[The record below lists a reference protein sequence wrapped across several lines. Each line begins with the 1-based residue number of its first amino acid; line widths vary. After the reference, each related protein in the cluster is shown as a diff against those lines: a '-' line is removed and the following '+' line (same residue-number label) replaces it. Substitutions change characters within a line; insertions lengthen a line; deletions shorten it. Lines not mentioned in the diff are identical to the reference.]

1 MNRRMIFR
9 VLGMIMFCLCGLLVV
24 PTVVGLVYGEPV
36 RHFLITI
43 ALSGIVGAVFTGF
56 KPENDVIYA
65 KEGFVI
71 VGLGWIMMSL
81 FGALPFVLSGDIP
94 SYIDAVFETASGLTT
109 TGASIMENVETLSRG
124 CMFWRLFTHWIGGMG
139 VLVFIMAVMP
149 MSGNHSMH
157 IMRAE
162 VPGPTV
168 GKLVPRVRK
177 TAKILYIIYIV
188 MTFIE
193 MIFLLFGGMDLY
205 DAALHAMATAGTG
218 GFSTKASSIGYWD
231 SAYIDTVIAVFM
243 LLFGVNFNLYYLIL
257 IGRIKD
263 ALRSE
268 ELHWYLL
275 TIAGATIAITAGI
288 SNTYGGIL
296 QGLRYAFFNV
306 NTLMS
311 SSGFGNTDFTLWPEY
326 CKWILVMI
334 MFCGASAGSTGG
346 GMKVSRIMMLIKSA
360 IVDVR
365 HITRPRSVYRVQID
379 GKSVDRDVLSATLSF
394 SLVYFGLLLLFTFII
409 SFDGHDIATNF
420 TAILSCLSNMG
431 PGMGLVGPAG
441 NYSIFSDLS
450 KITMTFAMLLGRLE
464 IFPLLVLFA
473 PSTWKK

>member
-1 MNRRMIFR
+1 MNRKMISR
-9 VLGMIMFCLCGLLVV
+9 VLGLIMYCLCGLLVV
-24 PTVVGLVYGEPV
+24 PMLVGLIYGEGV

-43 ALSGIVGAVFTGF
+43 AISALVGFILTRF

-71 VGLGWIMMSL
+71 VGLGWILMSL
-81 FGALPFVLSGDIP
+81 FGALPFVLCGDIP
-94 SYIDAVFETASGLTT
+94 HYVDAVFETASGLTT
-109 TGASIMENVETLSRG
+109 TGASIMQNVETLSRG

-168 GKLVPRVRK
+168 GKLVPRVSR
-177 TAKILYIIYIV
+177 TAKILYIIYIA

-205 DAALHAMATAGTG
+205 DSALHAMATAGTG
-218 GFSTKASSIGYWD
+218 GFSTKAASIGYWD

-243 LLFGVNFNLYYLIL
+243 MLFGINFNLYYLIL

-263 ALRSE
+263 ALKSE

-275 TIAGATIAITAGI
+275 IIAGATIAITVGI
-288 SNTYGGIL
+288 SNAYGGVL

-311 SSGFGNTDFTLWPEY
+311 SSGFGNTDFTQWPEY

-360 IVDVR
+360 IVEVR
-365 HITRPRSVYRVQID
+365 HSTHPRRVYSVRLD
-379 GKSVDRDVLSATLSF
+379 GKSVDREVLSATLSF
-394 SLVYFGLLLLFTFII
+394 SLVYFGLLLLFTFIV

-441 NYSIFSDLS
+441 NYSIFSDIS

-464 IFPLLVLFA
+464 IFPLLVLFS

>member
-1 MNRRMIFR
+1 MNRRMVCR
-9 VLGMIMFCLCGLLVV
+9 VLALIMFCLCALLIV
-24 PTVVGLVYGEPV
+24 PTVVALIYGESV

-43 ALSGIVGAVFTGF
+43 AISAVVGLVLICF

-71 VGLGWIMMSL
+71 VGLGWILMSL
-81 FGALPFVLSGDIP
+81 FGALPFVISGEIP
-94 SYIDAVFETASGLTT
+94 SYVDALFETASGFTT
-109 TGASIMENVETLSRG
+109 TGASIMVNVETLSRG

-168 GKLVPRVRK
+168 GKLVPRVRQ
-177 TAKILYIIYIV
+177 TAKILYIIYIA

-205 DAALHAMATAGTG
+205 DAVLHAMATAGTG
-218 GFSTKASSIGYWD
+218 GFSTRASSIAYWN

-243 LLFGVNFNLYYLIL
+243 MLFAVNFNLYYLIL

-263 ALRSE
+263 ALKSE
-268 ELHWYLL
+268 ELHWYLAI
-275 TIAGATIAITAGI
+275 IAVSTLAIAAGI
-288 SNTYGGIL
+288 SNTYGGVW

-306 NTLMS
+306 NSLMS
-311 SSGFGNTDFTLWPEY
+311 SSGFGNTDYTKWPVY
-326 CKWILVMI
+326 CQWILVLI

-346 GMKVSRIMMLIKSA
+346 GLKVSRVMMLVKNA
-360 IVDVR
+360 FVDVKR
-365 HITRPRSVYRVQID
+365 NVRPRSVYRVQID
-379 GKSVDRDVLSATLSF
+379 GKTVSKEVLSATLSF
-394 SLVYFGLLLLFTFII
+394 SLVYFMLLLLFTFVV

-420 TAILSCLSNMG
+420 TAVLSCLSNMG

-450 KITMTFAMLLGRLE
+450 KITMTLAMLLGRLE
-464 IFPLLVLFA
+464 IFPLLVLFS
-473 PSTWKK
+473 PSTWRK

>member
-1 MNRRMIFR
+1 MNRKMIFR
-9 VLGMIMFCLCGLLVV
+9 VLGMIMFCLCGLLVI
-24 PTVVGLVYGEPV
+24 PMIVGLIYGEGI
-36 RHFLITI
+36 RHFTVTIVISALIGFI
-43 ALSGIVGAVFTGF
+43 FTRF
-56 KPENDVIYA
+56 KPENEVIYA

-71 VGLGWIMMSL
+71 VAMGWILLSL

-94 SYIDAVFETASGLTT
+94 HYVDAVFETASGLTT
-109 TGASIMENVETLSRG
+109 TGASIMPNVETLSRG

-168 GKLVPRVRK
+168 GKLVPRVRE
-177 TAKILYIIYIV
+177 TAKILYVIYIV

-193 MIFLLFGGMDLY
+193 VIFLLFGGMSLY
-205 DAALHAMATAGTG
+205 DAVLHAMATAGTG
-218 GFSTKASSIGYWD
+218 GFSTKASSIGYWN

-243 LLFGVNFNLYYLIL
+243 MLFGINFNLYYLIL

-263 ALRSE
+263 ALKSE

-275 TIAGATIAITAGI
+275 IIAVATAAITVGI
-288 SNTYGGIL
+288 ANTYGGIL

-311 SSGFGNTDFTLWPEY
+311 STGFGTTDFTQWPEY

-346 GMKVSRIMMLIKSA
+346 GMKVSRVMMLIKSA
-360 IVDVR
+360 AVDVR

-394 SLVYFGLLLLFTFII
+394 SLLYFGLLLLFTFIV

>member
-1 MNRRMIFR
+1 MNRKMIFR
-9 VLGMIMFCLCGLLVV
+9 VLGMIMFCLCGLLAV
-24 PTVVGLVYGEPV
+24 PTVVALIYGESI

-43 ALSGIVGAVFTGF
+43 AVSAFVGFIFTRF

-71 VGLGWIMMSL
+71 VGLGWILLSL
-81 FGALPFVLSGDIP
+81 FGAIPFVLSGDIP
-94 SYIDAVFETASGLTT
+94 SYVDALFETASGLTT
-109 TGASIMENVETLSRG
+109 TGASILVDVEGLSRG

-149 MSGNHSMH
+149 MSGNYSMH

-168 GKLVPRVRK
+168 GKLVPRVRE
-177 TAKILYIIYIV
+177 TAKILYVIYIV

-193 MIFLLFGGMDLY
+193 VIFLLLGGMSFY
-205 DAALHAMATAGTG
+205 DAVLHAMATAGTG
-218 GFSTKASSIGYWD
+218 GFSTRAASIGTWD
-231 SAYIDTVIAVFM
+231 SAYIETVIAVFM
-243 LLFGVNFNLYYLIL
+243 VLFGVNFNLYYLIL

-263 ALRSE
+263 ALKSE

-275 TIAGATIAITAGI
+275 IVVTATAAITVGI
-288 SNTYGGIL
+288 ANTYGGIL

-306 NTLMS
+306 STLIS
-311 SSGFGNTDFTLWPEY
+311 STGFGNTDFTKWPEY

-346 GMKVSRIMMLIKSA
+346 GMKVSRIMMLVKSA
-360 IVDVR
+360 VVDVK

-394 SLVYFGLLLLFTFII
+394 SLMYFGLLLLFTFIV

-441 NYSIFSDLS
+441 SYAIFSNLS
-450 KITMTFAMLLGRLE
+450 KITMTLAMLLGRLE

>member
-1 MNRRMIFR
+1 MNRKMIFR
-9 VLGMIMFCLCGLLVV
+9 VLGLIMFCLCALLAV
-24 PTVVGLVYGEPV
+24 PAAVALIYGESARP
-36 RHFLITI
+36 FLITI
-43 ALSGIVGAVFTGF
+43 AVSAAVGGVFMLF

-71 VGLGWIMMSL
+71 VALGWILMSL
-81 FGALPFVLSGDIP
+81 FGALPFVISGEIP

-109 TGASIMENVETLSRG
+109 TGASIMQNVETLSRG

-149 MSGNHSMH
+149 MSGNYSMH

-168 GKLVPRVRK
+168 GKLVPRVRQ
-177 TAKILYIIYIV
+177 TAKILYVIYIAL
-188 MTFIE
+188 TFIE

-205 DAALHAMATAGTG
+205 DAMLHAMATAGTG
-218 GFSTKASSIGYWD
+218 GFSTKASSIAYWD

-243 LLFGVNFNLYYLIL
+243 MIFATNFNLYYLIL
-257 IGRIKD
+257 IGRAKD
-263 ALRSE
+263 AFKSE

-275 TIAGATIAITAGI
+275 IIACSTLAITAGI
-288 SNTYGGIL
+288 AGSYGGVL

-306 NTLMS
+306 NSLMS
-311 SSGFGNTDFTLWPEY
+311 STGFGNTDYTKWPEY
-326 CKWILVMI
+326 CKWILVLI

-346 GMKVSRIMMLIKSA
+346 GLKVSRVVMLVKSA
-360 IVDVR
+360 VVDVKR
-365 HITRPRSVYRVQID
+365 SIRPRSVYRVQMD
-379 GKSVDRDVLSATLSF
+379 GKSVDKDVLFATLSF
-394 SLVYFGLLLLFTFII
+394 SLVFFGLLLLFTFVV

-450 KITMTFAMLLGRLE
+450 KITMTLAMLLGRLE
-464 IFPLLVLFA
+464 IFPMLVLFS

>member
-24 PTVVGLVYGEPV
+24 PLIVGIIYGEGV
-36 RHFLITI
+36 RHFTVTI
-43 ALSGIVGAVFTGF
+43 VISALVGFILTRF
-56 KPENDVIYA
+56 KPENEVIYA

-71 VGLGWIMMSL
+71 VGLGWILLSL

-94 SYIDAVFETASGLTT
+94 HYVDAVFETASGLTT
-109 TGASIMENVETLSRG
+109 TGASIMQNVETLSRG

-168 GKLVPRVRK
+168 GKLVPKVRE
-177 TAKILYIIYIV
+177 TAKILYVIYIV

-193 MIFLLFGGMDLY
+193 VVFLLLGGMDPY
-205 DAALHAMATAGTG
+205 DAVLHAMATAGTG
-218 GFSTKASSIGYWD
+218 GFSTRASSIGYWN

-243 LLFGVNFNLYYLIL
+243 VLFGVNFNLYYLIL

-263 ALRSE
+263 ALKSE

-275 TIAGATIAITAGI
+275 IIVCATAAITVGI

-306 NTLMS
+306 GTLIS
-311 SSGFGNTDFTLWPEY
+311 STGFGNTDFTQWPEY

-360 IVDVR
+360 VVDVK

-394 SLVYFGLLLLFTFII
+394 SLVYFGLLLLFTFIV

-450 KITMTFAMLLGRLE
+450 KITMTLAMLLGRLE